1 VLIAVIAVQQIEGN
15 LLQPLIM
22 GKALSLHP
30 AVVLVVVTAGTLTG
44 GIAGALVAV
53 PLTAVVHR
61 FLRTFYAPDSI
72 QEDSMAGDETP
83 ERPGRSLVTT
93 NHDVIRRWAEARGAV
108 PATVDGTEHGDHLGV
123 LRFDFADES
132 ANLRRVSWD
141 EWFETFDARRLNFLF
156 QEERTDGRQSNFFRL
171 QSPDREDA

>member
-1 VLIAVIAVQQIEGN
+1 VALAANGPTDALLVLIAVIAVQQIEGN

-61 FLRTFYAPDSI
+61 FLRTFYTFDPV
-72 QEDSMAGDETP
+72 QEDPMADN
-83 ERPGRSLVTT
+83 ERPDNGGSLATT
-93 NHDVIRRWAEARGAV
+93 K
-108 PATVDGTEHGDHLGV
+108 
-123 LRFDFADES
+123 
-132 ANLRRVSWD
+132 
-141 EWFETFDARRLNFLF
+141 
-156 QEERTDGRQSNFFRL
+156 QEERTDGRQSIVVRL